1 MSSDAVG
8 TPVVIRRLRG
18 HLQLARISNSPT
30 VASNVLAGA
39 ALGGSLTLGGATG
52 FVVLAMVLLYTAGM
66 YLNDIL
72 DYTLDVRERPGRPL
86 PSGVVP
92 RAEAAVVTTL
102 LFAAG
107 LGLLATVSSAALLGG
122 TALAILIVVYDLW
135 HKTNP
140 ISPLLM
146 AGTRMLV
153 YLIASWAFAPA
164 VGNALLVWTVLLG
177 AYIVGLTYIAKTER
191 QTHLARYWPVALL
204 ALPAIYFALTLSA
217 APSLPGYG
225 LLAGFLLWVAYSLTS
240 LYNPRHRNV
249 GRTVGNLIAG
259 VSLLDA
265 LVLFHQRAP
274 YELLLLALSAFVL
287 TLFWQRFIK
296 GT

>member
-1 MSSDAVG
+1 MSSDAVQ
-8 TPVVIRRLRG
+8 TPPVIRRLRG

-39 ALGGSLTLGGATG
+39 ALGGSLALGAATG
-52 FVVLAMVLLYTAGM
+52 VLVLAMVLLYTAGM
-66 YLNDIL
+66 YLNDVL
-72 DYTLDVRERPGRPL
+72 DYAIDVRERPGRPL
-86 PSGVVP
+86 PSGVIP
-92 RAEAAVVTTL
+92 RAEAVVVTVA

-107 LGLLATVSSAALLGG
+107 LGLLALVSSTALLGG
-122 TALAILIVVYDLW
+122 AALAVLIVIYDLW

-153 YLIASWAFAPA
+153 YLIASLAFAP
-164 VGNALLVWTVLLG
+164 VLGNALVVWTLLLG

-191 QTHLARYWPVALL
+191 RTNLARYWPVALL
-204 ALPAIYFALTLSA
+204 VLPAVYFAFTQAA
-217 APSLPGYG
+217 APSLAGCG
-225 LLAGFLLWVAYSLTS
+225 LLAGFLLWVLYSLTS
-240 LYNPRHRNV
+240 LYRPQHRNV
-249 GRTVGNLIAG
+249 GRTVGHLIAG

-265 LVLFHQRAP
+265 LVLFHQGAP
-274 YELLLLALSAFVL
+274 NELLLLALGAFAL
-287 TLFWQRFIK
+287 TLVWQRFIK